1 MDRRNDESDSGLVSW
16 DIASSGAWGL
26 RKVDGTFLELF
37 LNGIATLGTLGSDR
51 SMAVALWTCRGGA
64 TLPAEANSER
74 GQTTANAMEQL
85 LVPTPRDAA
94 VPNAQVAR
102 SGWWAATILPG
113 AGWAV

>member
-1 MDRRNDESDSGLVSW
+1 MGLQHL
-16 DIASSGAWGL
+16 APLARTAAWLWRCGL
-26 RKVDGTFLELF
+26 AG
-37 LNGIATLGTLGSDR
+37 
-51 SMAVALWTCRGGA
+51 GGA